1 MASRSQ
7 PVLDGLWARL
17 LEALAGVLTPA
28 VFDSWLRPCHLVA
41 VEGDHLQVA
50 APDRFS
56 RDWLLQHHLQALQ
69 RAAEECLG
77 GHPRVSIVVDDAA
90 ATALDQQAAP
100 SPITPLTGTAE
111 RLNPRYTFDTFVV
124 GSANQFAQAACQA
137 VAELPSRA
145 YNPLFIYGGVGL
157 GKTHLLH
164 AIGHRTGRLF
174 PGAAVVYL
182 SSEQFTNELI
192 DAIRYDHTAAF
203 RARYRTIDLL
213 LIDDIQFIAGKERT
227 QEEFFHT
234 FNDLYES
241 RRQIVLSSDSPPK
254 SIPDIEERL
263 RSRFE
268 WGLIADVQPPDFETR
283 VAILKKKAALERTLL
298 PDDVAYLIAGRVKSN
313 IRQLEGSLT
322 RTIAIGAMTGREI
335 TVDLAQEALSD
346 LWGDETA
353 SISIE
358 LIQRKVSE
366 FFGVKLSELKAKDRT
381 KAVAFP
387 RQIAM
392 YLARQ
397 LTHTSLAEVGR
408 AFGGKD
414 HTTVLHAVGKIQAL
428 LREDPAL
435 RKTIHG
441 LTQSL
446 TL

>member
-1 MASRSQ
+1 
-7 PVLDGLWARL
+7 
-17 LEALAGVLTPA
+17 
-28 VFDSWLRPCHLVA
+28 
-41 VEGDHLQVA
+41 
-50 APDRFS
+50 
-56 RDWLLQHHLQALQ
+56 
-69 RAAEECLG
+69 
-77 GHPRVSIVVDDAA
+77 
-90 ATALDQQAAP
+90 
-100 SPITPLTGTAE
+100 
-111 RLNPRYTFDTFVV
+111 LNPRYTFDTFVV

-174 PGAAVVYL
+174 PGAVVVYL

-346 LWGDETA
+346 LWGDEKA

-435 RKTIHG
+435 RKTIDG
-441 LTQSL
+441 LIQRLSL
-446 TL
+446 